1 MVLLNKENT
10 VKPYSGSSKPEGS
23 SYRDDRSSDHTR
35 RKRRQPDFQGYG
47 KTFLELNAQH
57 HIRYIEL
64 LKEERI
70 WRSQGQY
77 WLAQEASRKATCLL
91 NGEVEDASNQSG
103 DHLFVKTK
111 KF

>member
-1 MVLLNKENT
+1 M
-10 VKPYSGSSKPEGS
+10 
-23 SYRDDRSSDHTR
+23 
-35 RKRRQPDFQGYG
+35 
-47 KTFLELNAQH
+47 
-57 HIRYIEL
+57 EL